1 MMSDLAEGSKAVNQL
16 QQNIAAAPYVGDLT
30 KAASERKIQEDRL
43 AAQYAPQEAAN
54 KQAMEGYKLQEEQA
68 KVKDQQIKTL
78 LTEAGYKAD
87 TESNLKLNDWLKT
100 DEGQKASD
108 VQKLEKAA
116 SFKFNAG
123 LITEASSLQKQVGE
137 RKAREIADNVSK
149 RLADNETLATTDA
162 IINAMPDD
170 KVNESLAKLP
180 AEQLKAITDRTGE
193 ENWKNFT
200 GKEKKE
206 VLHRLF
212 LSAKEQS
219 ALQLKELWAE
229 IKEAEI
235 EAKAERDKNHSNK
248 VSKDRAEGKDTKG
261 FQTYQKMDSSIVRQ
275 DKSKLEDLDT
285 SVADAKATMDAAMG
299 KKTNWLNDKVEVE
312 RTNATAAFN
321 IAVQNASEGHRKHF
335 EKRIRALKNVPD
347 FEGKDEELESLQ
359 EDLSRYPKKKETAPP
374 PPDASG
380 AKGAAAPSAAV
391 PASEIKP
398 VVKYRTP
405 EQYAKDTNADPNISK
420 EAKASMIAR
429 YTAGYPDAI
438 AEQKATSNKGAVG
451 TQAAPI
457 PFEPG
462 KTVPENGK
470 YYINNNKQIAMWD
483 ESKKKMVAGEPAPT
497 SKPAEPAVATTP
509 AEPVMTDAE
518 KQAKAAKNREK
529 NLSLPVDKP
538 KPTAAPA
545 AKDTSTDFTGAKSA
559 DLIREGNI
567 DLTKRPVV
575 KNKDGSISTVRSMS
589 FEEDGM
595 QILIPT
601 VVGDKVVSDKA
612 AIDHYH
618 KTGEHLGMFSSVKAA
633 NAYAKKLHEE
643 QDRMYNKRKTTP
655 KSEKEKQIERLK
667 SLTSDEESFPKWKK
681 RGDEE

>member
-123 LITEASSLQKQVGE
+123 LITEASSLQKQVGK

-235 EAKAERDKNHSNK
+235 KAKAERDKNHSNK
-248 VSKDRAEGKDTKG
+248 VSKDRAEGKDPKG
-261 FQTYQKMDSSIVRQ
+261 FQTYQKLDSSIVRQ
-275 DKSKLEDLDT
+275 DKSRLEDLDAT
-285 SVADAKATMDAAMG
+285 VADADATMKAAMS
-299 KKTNWLNDKVEVE
+299 KKTNKLNDEVEVE
-312 RTNATAAFN
+312 RTNATVAYN

-335 EKRIRALKNVPD
+335 EKRIRALKALPD
-347 FEGKDEELESLQ
+347 FDGKDEELESLQ
-359 EDLSRYPKKKETAPP
+359 EDLSKYPKKKETASPP
-374 PPDASG
+374 PAPDAGG
-380 AKGAAAPSAAV
+380 AKGAAAPA
-391 PASEIKP
+391 
-398 VVKYRTP
+398 
-405 EQYAKDTNADPNISK
+405 
-420 EAKASMIAR
+420 
-429 YTAGYPDAI
+429 
-438 AEQKATSNKGAVG
+438 ATSNKGGGSVEE
-451 TQAAPI
+451 QALAWAKANPND
-457 PFEPG
+457 PRS
-462 KTVPENGK
+462 
-470 YYINNNKQIAMWD
+470 KQIL
-483 ESKKKMVAGEPAPT
+483 EKLSKPGEPAPT
-497 SKPAEPAVATTP
+497 SKPVEPAVATTP

-529 NLSLPVDKP
+529 NLSLPVDRP

-545 AKDTSTDFTGAKSA
+545 AKDTEKGFPTRTVKPFTPP
-559 DLIREGNI
+559 
-567 DLTKRPVV
+567 PVV
-575 KNKDGSISTVRSMS
+575 KKEESI
-589 FEEDGM
+589 ED
-595 QILIPT
+595 
-601 VVGDKVVSDKA
+601 
-612 AIDHYH
+612 
-618 KTGEHLGMFSSVKAA
+618 
-633 NAYAKKLHEE
+633 
-643 QDRMYNKRKTTP
+643 
-655 KSEKEKQIERLK
+655 IERDIAKLK
-667 SLTSDEESFPKWKK
+667 RENAATDKRIEKLKK
-681 RGDEE
+681 QNASKSKVDD